1 MQPDV
6 VAFDFDGVICDGL
19 IEYFQTAWRAYCK
32 LFKPAN
38 LEPPEGLA
46 EQFYPLRPVIETG
59 WEMPMLLRALL
70 SGKTD
75 AEIITGWP
83 DLALPF
89 LAETGLTQAEAAKVL
104 DGERDHW
111 IATDVENWLAQHRFY
126 PNMLAV
132 LQASLEKRPTYI
144 VSTKE
149 GRFIQQLLKQSGV
162 AMPPE
167 KILGKEVKRPKYET
181 LRLLTITHMAKKS
194 TGNEAETYPGPL
206 NSPNLGDFEL
216 RSPQDWDAAGE
227 NVPTIWFI
235 EDRIKALQSVK
246 RQSDLDH
253 VELFLADWGYNL
265 APERQAAQEESRI
278 HLLSLDSIVQKF
290 EAV

>member
-6 VAFDFDGVICDGL
+6 LAFDFDGVICDGL

-32 LFKPAN
+32 LFKPVSS
-38 LEPPEGLA
+38 EPPEGLA

-59 WEMPMLLRALL
+59 WEMPMLLRALIVE
-70 SGKTD
+70 KT
-75 AEIITGWP
+75 AEEIIAGWP

-89 LAETGLTQAEAAKVL
+89 LEETGLTQSEAAKVL

-111 IATDVENWLAQHRFY
+111 IATDVDNWLAQHRFY
-126 PNMLAV
+126 PYMLKV
-132 LQASLEKRPTYI
+132 LQASLDRQPTYI

-162 AMPPE
+162 TVPPE

-181 LRLLTITHMAKKS
+181 LRLLTQAHTI
-194 TGNEAETYPGPL
+194 
-206 NSPNLGDFEL
+206 
-216 RSPQDWDAAGE
+216 DAQA
-227 NVPTIWFI
+227 PTIWFI

-246 RQSDLDH
+246 QQSDLGH

-265 APERQAAQEESRI
+265 APERQAAQEDNRI
-278 HLLSLDSIVQKF
+278 HLLSLDTVVQKF
-290 EAV
+290 GAA